1 MILEIVLYYKW
12 IKKLYYTKNDIR
24 NGVVLQLVLETT
36 AQQMILKIVL
46 YHNQY

>member
-1 MILEIVLYYKW
+1 MILEI
-12 IKKLYYTKNDIR
+12 
-24 NGVVLQLVLETT
+24 VVLQLVLETT